1 MTRTALISWLAVT
14 LCGACFYAC
23 GSAETDSSGASATV
37 GKCSYGN
44 IFSGLSECKQYTGSD
59 WTAEAAQADC
69 QAGGGSAPPSG
80 TWSAKA
86 ACVVDPTLGS
96 CPVIPPD
103 GPEFVIEIGGSD
115 RRDCTASAHAC
126 TAFLRGTFIAS
137 EDNCPG
143 YSQAPQAPMSDD
155 DDTAGAT
162 VFQWPTK
169 TCVPALVGEPEGA
182 THGKV
187 CTWNLISG
195 STEEGRSYADYG
207 SCAIVYTNRPYY
219 PLDPWEEPPAED
231 PRYEDAAWLAESN
244 WVASQVRSS
253 ACSCCHS
260 DVATLG
266 SARWSIDAGPGWI
279 DTMSEEGLALFA
291 GHTDSS
297 TLGAF
302 ADPEDNNGFD
312 RINSAMP
319 TTDVERMLAFF
330 QGELE
335 HRSVTDAYL
344 ESLPDIGGP
353 LILQRDYVP
362 GTCGA
367 GEGLDGD
374 GNLIWNG
381 GEARYLYVLS
391 ADADNPGL
399 PPNLDLPDG
408 TLWRADV
415 LYDVDPFASGVAYGV
430 LPAGALQRHP
440 KSVAPLDLVSGQQ
453 YYLYVLRDVV
463 LPLARCLFQVP

>member
-1 MTRTALISWLAVT
+1 MTRTALISWIAVT
-14 LCGACFYAC
+14 LCSAWFYAC
-23 GSAETDSSGASATV
+23 GSSDSGASAAV
-37 GKCSYGN
+37 GSCSYDN
-44 IFSGLSECKQYTGSD
+44 IFSGLSECKEYTGSD
-59 WTAEAAQADC
+59 WTAATAQTDC
-69 QAGGGSAPPSG
+69 QAGGGSAPPDG
-80 TWSAKA
+80 TWAAKT
-86 ACVVDPTLGS
+86 ACAVDPTLGS

-115 RRDCTASAHAC
+115 LRDCVASAHAC

-143 YSQAPQAPMSDD
+143 YSQSPQAPMSDD
-155 DDTAGAT
+155 TEGAT
-162 VFQWPTK
+162 VFQWPTQ
-169 TCVPALVGEPEGA
+169 TCVPALEGEPEGA
-182 THGKV
+182 TDGEV
-187 CTWNLISG
+187 CTWNLISA
-195 STEEGRSYADYG
+195 STEEGRSYVDYG
-207 SCAIVYTNRPYY
+207 DCDIVYTNRPYY
-219 PLDPWEEPPAED
+219 PLPPWEEPPAED
-231 PRYEDAAWLAESN
+231 PRYEDEAWLEESN

-260 DVATLG
+260 DAATLG
-266 SARWSIDAGPGWI
+266 SARWSIDLGPGWV

-302 ADPEDNNGFD
+302 DPEDNNGFD
-312 RINSAMP
+312 RLNSAMP

-362 GTCGA
+362 GTCGE
-367 GEGLDGD
+367 GEGLDDD

-391 ADADNPGL
+391 ADAANPGL
-399 PPNLDLPDG
+399 PPNLHLPEG
-408 TLWRADV
+408 TLWHAYV
-415 LYDVDPFASGVAYGV
+415 LHDVDPFPSGVDYGV
-430 LPAGALQRHP
+430 LPVGALQRHP
-440 KSVAPLDLVSGQQ
+440 ESGDPEALVSGQE